1 MPKTP
6 RVIGVL
12 TEPAPP
18 TWWRANRHKVLLAAG
33 LLLGYL
39 IGTHLSGTPAQSDT
53 PLPGHTTPAPAT
65 SRPHP
70 TALGLAA

>member
-1 MPKTP
+1 MPNAPK
-6 RVIGVL
+6 VIGVL

-18 TWWRANRHKVLLAAG
+18 TWWRANRHKVLLVAG

-39 IGTHLSGTPAQSDT
+39 IGTHLGGTAAQSDT
-53 PLPGHTTPAPAT
+53 PLPGRTTPAPAT
-65 SRPHP
+65 PSPHH